1 MTKISEKNKK
11 LYWVKAIRNFDFF
24 KIKDLHGPPSL
35 ATKETKT
42 KVKIERSIKA
52 TQKKSKKSFYS
63 KEKEKQQTSVQNL
76 RLKMYLDS
84 LLSIW
89 QPQPSFKQII
99 FNLFKKALTAYLTS
113 NWTQGIT

>member
-11 LYWVKAIRNFDFF
+11 LYCVKAIRNFDFF

-52 TQKKSKKSFYS
+52 TQKK
-63 KEKEKQQTSVQNL
+63 
-76 RLKMYLDS
+76 
-84 LLSIW
+84 
-89 QPQPSFKQII
+89 I
-99 FNLFKKALTAYLTS
+99 FLFKRKRETTNQCTKFKIKNVS
-113 NWTQGIT
+113 